1 MPTPETA
8 LVTGATEGIGRAT
21 AFALGRAGY
30 RVGVCARTASKLDAL
45 VRELRAVGIEAA
57 GRPGDVGVAADAE
70 AVVREAER
78 ALGPVDVLVNNA
90 GLLVGKRIEELSLDE
105 WDATMATNVRSL
117 FLFTRQVLPGMR
129 ERRRGTIVN
138 VASIAGKVGLVG
150 GTAYAASKH
159 AVMGFS
165 RSLMLEVRRDGIRV
179 VAICP
184 GSVATRMLQDQPLL
198 QANPEKILMPE
209 DVAETILCSVRLP
222 QRALVNEVEIRP
234 TDP

>member
-1 MPTPETA
+1 MPAIETV

-45 VRELRAVGIEAA
+45 VAELRVAGIDAA
-57 GRPGDVGVAADAE
+57 GRPGDVGVEADAE
-70 AVVREAER
+70 SIVREVER

-90 GLLVGKRIEELSLDE
+90 GLLIGKRIEELTLAD
-105 WDATMATNVRSL
+105 WDATMATNARSL
-117 FLFTRQVLPGMR
+117 FLFTRLVLPGMR
-129 ERRRGTIVN
+129 ARGRGTIVN
-138 VASIAGKVGLVG
+138 VASVAGKFGFAG

-165 RSLMLEVRRDGIRV
+165 RSLLLEVRRDGIRV
-179 VAICP
+179 IAVCP
-184 GSVATRMLQDQPLL
+184 GSVATTMLQNQPML
-198 QANPEKILMPE
+198 QANPDTILTPQ
-209 DVAETILCSVRLP
+209 DVAEVILCSVRLP
-222 QRALVNEVEIRP
+222 PRALVNEVEIRP

>member
-45 VRELRAVGIEAA
+45 VTELRATGIEAA
-57 GRPGDVGVAADAE
+57 GRPGDVGVAADAD
-70 AVVREAER
+70 AIVREVER

-90 GLLVGKRIEELSLDE
+90 GLLVGKRIEELSLDD

-117 FLFTRQVLPGMR
+117 FLFTRRVLPGMR

-138 VASIAGKVGLVG
+138 VASVAGKVGFVG

-165 RSLMLEVRRDGIRV
+165 RSLMLEVRRDHIRV
-179 VAICP
+179 VAVCP
-184 GSVATRMLQDQPLL
+184 GSVATQMLQDQPLL
-198 QANPEKILMPE
+198 PANPEKILAPE
-209 DVAETILCSVRLP
+209 DVAQAILGSVRLP
-222 QRALVNEVEIRP
+222 QRALVNEIEIRP